1 MSVLAGAGG
10 GGTVGDSHLIFLIH
24 VVRYD
29 LVPRLREMI
38 TVHEHPPSGS
48 GGREDI
54 DVVAVEAD
62 AE

>member
-1 MSVLAGAGG
+1 MSVLAGAAG
-10 GGTVGDSHLIFLIH
+10 GGTVVDN
-24 VVRYD
+24 V
-29 LVPRLREMI
+29 VPRLREMI

-48 GGREDI
+48 GGRDDM

>member
-29 LVPRLREMI
+29 LVPRLREMMTI
-38 TVHEHPPSGS
+38 LEYIPSGS
-48 GGREDI
+48 GGRDDM